1 MKLPKIEEAFP
12 SDENMKCPRNS
23 NDIENI
29 LPVEVHH
36 NIQEKLDLLMDLVS
50 KQDGGESSSNN
61 NFEGGSVSKHS
72 SESEL
77 NNLMSGLQ
85 ISPVINT
92 GLINY

>member
-1 MKLPKIEEAFP
+1 M
-12 SDENMKCPRNS
+12 
-23 NDIENI
+23 DI
-29 LPVEVHH
+29 
-36 NIQEKLDLLMDLVS
+36 VS

-72 SESEL
+72 SESEF